1 MQFHGWRNQAIDN
14 GFGYYVRDSDP
25 KQDLLLVGLGS
36 QQGFQF
42 ATQLKHLL
50 GVGQGLATG
59 LGQFQLSSDSP
70 EQFDPVGLLQ
80 QADLPADG
88 LGRQVQLL
96 AGTHNAAGFGHDPEV
111 MQLPI
116 IEHGHSPIRKNRSI
130 AAKNTNFP
138 EVFPSLEC
146 LAIDGPLL
154 RPSLF

>member
-1 MQFHGWRNQAIDN
+1 MNRQVGQQALQFVLATGNAQRLVQFHGWRNQAIDN

-88 LGRQVQLL
+88 LGRQVQLF

-116 IEHGHSPIRKNRSI
+116 IEHGTRRFVK
-130 AAKNTNFP
+130 T
-138 EVFPSLEC
+138 EV
-146 LAIDGPLL
+146 
-154 RPSLF
+154 